1 MFRSSNPM
9 LKDNNYRLTGAGNE
23 SMSVTGTVNKT
34 LILFALLLC
43 SFIYTWNQ
51 IMTEGLFTS
60 VTAIIMGSAIFG
72 FVLYLVTVFKKE
84 WSPVT
89 APIYALVEGV
99 ILGTISA
106 MYEMRMPGIVF
117 NAVILTFGVFGTI
130 LLCYR
135 WGLLKATPMFKK
147 CIFFATAAIGIVYLA
162 GFIMSFFGT
171 SIPMIHDAGPIG
183 IGFSLFVVGLAALNL
198 VMDFDFI
205 EQSARMR
212 APKYMEWFSAF
223 GLMITLIWL
232 YLEILRLLSKLN
244 KRR

>member
-9 LKDNNYRLTGAGNE
+9 LKDSNYRLSGTSTE
-23 SMSVTGTVNKT
+23 TMSITGTVNKT

-51 IMTEGLFTS
+51 IMTEGLSNS
-60 VTAIIMGSAIFG
+60 VTPVIIGSAIFG

-84 WSPVT
+84 WSPIT

-135 WGLLKATPMFKK
+135 WGILKATPMFKK
-147 CIFFATAAIGIVYLA
+147 CIFFATAAIALVYLA

-205 EQSARMR
+205 EQSVQMR